1 MQSLSYKNIFLIGSH
16 LGLAGWMLYTA
27 FMTSKLSEEVLLI
40 NYAFCA
46 IGAFALFKVKPDS
59 EHNV

>member
-1 MQSLSYKNIFLIGSH
+1 MQSLSYKNLILIGSH
-16 LGLAGWMLYTA
+16 LGLCGWMLYTA
-27 FMTSKLSEEVLLI
+27 FMTSRLSEEALLL

-59 EHNV
+59 EQNV